1 MCTNIIGKTGGHMVE
16 KTVLIVDDSV
26 ITRDMVQKMLE
37 KSGCTVCGIAKDGKE
52 GVEMYE
58 SLKPDIVLMDINMPI
73 MDGLEA
79 TKRIKEINPYAK
91 IIMLSAISGDDEIVK
106 TLEQIGVAAILKKPI
121 DSFGLRQAL
130 EKV

>member
-1 MCTNIIGKTGGHMVE
+1 MVE
-16 KTVLIVDDSV
+16 KRVLIVDDS
-26 ITRDMVQKMLE
+26 IISREMVQKMLE
-37 KSGCTVCGIAKDGKE
+37 KCGCIVCGGAKDGKE

-58 SLKPDIVLMDINMPI
+58 TLKPDVVLMDINMPI

-79 TKRIKEINPYAK
+79 TKKIKELNQDAK

-106 TLEQIGVAAILKKPI
+106 TLEELGVSVILKKPI
-121 DSFGLRQAL
+121 DSFGLRVAL